1 MLPPARRP
9 LPKHQRAAPR
19 PGGLSSFQETAQL
32 RIFMNPQQIRDH
44 YLSRLR
50 SLFRLIRKLESLYPD
65 AYPDAPAD
73 AWRAAIEHVA
83 ARIKSAPDS
92 ELQEMAGSHLA
103 LRNMVAL

>member
-1 MLPPARRP
+1 
-9 LPKHQRAAPR
+9 
-19 PGGLSSFQETAQL
+19 
-32 RIFMNPQQIRDH
+32 MNPQQIRDH

-103 LRNMVAL
+103 LRNMVALSMQLDTNDGHGGTSYGHRVLDIDWNSADS